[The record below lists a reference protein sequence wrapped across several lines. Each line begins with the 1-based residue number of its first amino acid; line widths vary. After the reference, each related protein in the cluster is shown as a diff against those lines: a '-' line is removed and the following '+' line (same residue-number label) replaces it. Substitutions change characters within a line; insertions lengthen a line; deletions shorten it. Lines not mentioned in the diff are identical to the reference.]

1 MKRITILLLLVAAI
15 SGGLLTKLVIDHQQP
30 VVTFAQERPILT
42 TFAPV
47 VRPILPAVVNITS
60 TQIVKT
66 RGRGGMP
73 QLPPGM
79 EDFFGFGNPRGGGR
93 GMPAPEERRAQG
105 TGSGVIVSRDGYILT
120 NNHVVADATQV
131 RITLTDKR
139 EFDAKVIGT
148 DPLTDVAVVK
158 IDAGSN
164 LPVIPVSDSS
174 KIQVGDIVLAIG
186 NPLGLRST
194 VTMGIVSATGRTNM
208 GIVGEGRTAG
218 YEDFIQTD
226 APINPGNSGG
236 ALVSSAGQLVGINT
250 AILSGSGG
258 NQGIGFAVPSNMA
271 RDVMDQLV
279 KTGKVTRGYIGV
291 GIQEVTPQL
300 ADAFKAPL
308 GSVVIT
314 QVEPDKPGSKAG
326 LEVGDVVVAVNGEE
340 ITDSGHFRLR
350 VSRTAPGST
359 VRLRINRNGAMKEVP
374 VTLAA
379 LPGRDAEERE
389 TSDATGAGTH
399 TPLEGVDVE
408 ALNAQ
413 TRRQL
418 GLENNVNGVVV
429 TDVDPRSSAAEAGL
443 QEGDVI
449 QSVNRQPVTTV
460 AEFSRVMRQAG
471 SGRTTVL
478 LVNRRGATVFIPVEN
493 EAKRTR

>member
-1 MKRITILLLLVAAI
+1 MKRITIMLLLVAMLT
-15 SGGLLTKLVIDHQQP
+15 GGLLTKLVLDHQQP
-30 VVTFAQERPILT
+30 VVTFAQDRPMLM

-60 TQIVKT
+60 TQIVRT
-66 RGRGGMP
+66 RSRL
-73 QLPPGM
+73 QLPPGF
-79 EDFFGFGNPRGGGR
+79 EDFFGFGNPGGR
-93 GMPAPEERRAQG
+93 GGRQMPPEERRAQG
-105 TGSGVIVSRDGYILT
+105 TGSGVIVSPDGYILT

-158 IDAGSN
+158 INAGAK
-164 LPVIPVSDSS
+164 LPVMPVADSA
-174 KIQVGDIVLAIG
+174 KIQAGDIVLAIG

-236 ALVSSAGQLVGINT
+236 ALVNSAGQLVGINT
-250 AILSGSGG
+250 AILSGTGG

-279 KTGKVTRGYIGV
+279 KTGKVTRGFIGV

-300 ADAFKAPL
+300 AEAFKAPL

-314 QVEPDKPGSKAG
+314 EVQPDKPGAKAG
-326 LEVGDVVVAVNGEE
+326 LEVGDVVVAINGEE

-359 VRLRINRNGAMKEVP
+359 IRLRINRNGQTKEVP
-374 VTLAA
+374 VTLMA
-379 LPGRDAEERE
+379 LPARDDEERE
-389 TSDATGAGTH
+389 TSESGGATRS
-399 TPLEGVDVE
+399 PLEGVDVE
-408 ALNAQ
+408 PLNAQ

-418 GLENNVNGVVV
+418 GLESSVTGVVV
-429 TDVDPRSSAAEAGL
+429 TDVDPRSPAAEAGL

-449 QSVNRQPVTTV
+449 QSVNRQPVTSV
-460 AEFSRVMRQAG
+460 SEFNRLVRQSGGRRVI
-471 SGRTTVL
+471 L
-478 LVNRRGATVFIPVEN
+478 LINRRGASVFVPIET
-493 EAKRTR
+493 EARRSR

>member
-1 MKRITILLLLVAAI
+1 
-15 SGGLLTKLVIDHQQP
+15 
-30 VVTFAQERPILT
+30 
-42 TFAPV
+42 
-47 VRPILPAVVNITS
+47 
-60 TQIVKT
+60 
-66 RGRGGMP
+66 
-73 QLPPGM
+73 
-79 EDFFGFGNPRGGGR
+79 
-93 GMPAPEERRAQG
+93 
-105 TGSGVIVSRDGYILT
+105 VSRDGYILT

-131 RITLTDKR
+131 RVTLTDKR
-139 EFDAKVIGT
+139 EFDAKVIGA

-158 IDAGSN
+158 IEAGSN
-164 LPVIPVSDSS
+164 LPVMPVSDSA

-208 GIVGEGRTAG
+208 GIVGEGRNAG

-236 ALVSSAGQLVGINT
+236 ALVNSAGQLVGINT
-250 AILSGSGG
+250 AILSGTGG

-300 ADAFKAPL
+300 AEAFKAPL

-359 VRLRINRNGAMKEVP
+359 IKLRINRNGQNREVP

-379 LPGRDAEERE
+379 LPNRDNEEKEATESGAAGGR
-389 TSDATGAGTH
+389 S
-399 TPLEGVDVE
+399 PLEGVDVE
-408 ALNAQ
+408 ALTSQ

-418 GLENNVNGVVV
+418 GLDASVSGVVV
-429 TDVDPRSSAAEAGL
+429 TDVDPRSAAAEAGL

-460 AEFSRVMRQAG
+460 SEFNRLMGQSA
-471 SGRTTVL
+471 SGRTVVL

-493 EAKRTR
+493 EAKRSR